1 MELLLNIDELSDIT
15 NNSWDESFQADEEK
29 QIKDVLQMDGVQKLA
44 RVNIGPGADL
54 VVILTT
60 VFLITDAILFA
71 PKLIEGYDSWKKLI
85 ERIKGFISKKQLVSI
100 DEEGAKLLAI
110 DYIVKHY
117 LCDAIELVDS
127 HVINITDISGM
138 VRNTSEL
145 AKKPHNYYVQTYRI
159 NGEDRVILG
168 IRSDGEVKL
177 IKAFG
182 LSNYGLHELKKII
195 MDNNR
200 H

>member
-15 NNSWDESFQADEEK
+15 CNSWDESFQADEEK
-29 QIKDVLQMDGVQKLA
+29 QIKNVLQIEGVEKLE

-54 VVILTT
+54 LVILASILT
-60 VFLITDAILFA
+60 VTDTMLLA
-71 PKLIEGYDSWKKLI
+71 PKILEGYNFWKNLI

-110 DYIVKHY
+110 DYLVSHY
-117 LCDAIELVDS
+117 SCDAIELVDS
-127 HVINITDISGM
+127 HIINITDISGM

-145 AKKPHNYYVQTYRI
+145 AKRPHKYYVQTYRV
-159 NGEDRVILG
+159 NGEDTVILG
-168 IRSDGEVKL
+168 LRSDGEVKL

-182 LSNYGLHELKKII
+182 LSNYGLNEIEKKEL
-195 MDNNR
+195 
-200 H
+200 